1 MQLPRPRILPIV
13 ELGIMK
19 RFLLCVVL
27 LAWAFPA
34 WSAKKISVAEL
45 TDLLRSLEQE
55 RKSDAEVANALKQ
68 VELSEELTRSAMNSV
83 VDLVNGPLS
92 TEQIYV
98 LEARS
103 ANLIPPASDLP
114 SMPAPDAP
122 TQKAILAK
130 ADTYVTRTYDQLP
143 ALTATRTT
151 LRFQDNVEALA
162 ASSGISSGAKEA
174 VTSSG
179 FTKPASYLHYINS
192 TAHLVTSE
200 HGLEKKPAE
209 KDQAKWGANG
219 MTAIQEPDPSLGRVF
234 NEAQAAGT
242 FQWLR
247 WELINGKPA
256 AVFSFAVP
264 KQKSKLAVNVCCFPN
279 VDQTGVAR
287 FYTSTTA
294 GAIAGQE
301 ASGSGGG
308 GVTGNFQTHTEW
320 HEFKTTAPYHGR
332 LFIDTETGVV
342 VRMIVEAEMKPGEV
356 VHQLDTRVD
365 FAPVKAGQGT
375 FVVPVK
381 SVINSV
387 VVPNGESGA
396 GGYST
401 RCTLLT
407 SQYSEYRLGG
417 Q

>member
-1 MQLPRPRILPIV
+1 
-13 ELGIMK
+13 MK
-19 RFLLCVVL
+19 RFLICLVL
-27 LAWAFPA
+27 LASVTPA
-34 WSAKKISVAEL
+34 WSAKKITAAEL

-55 RKSDAEVANALKQ
+55 KKNDTEVANALKQ
-68 VELSEELTRSAMNSV
+68 VELTEELTRSAMNS
-83 VDLVNGPLS
+83 LVGLVKGPLS

-103 ANLIPPASDLP
+103 ANLAPPASDLP
-114 SMPAPDAP
+114 AMPGPDAP
-122 TQKAILAK
+122 AQKAILAK
-130 ADTYVTRTYDQLP
+130 AETYVTRTYDQLP

-179 FTKPASYLHYINS
+179 FTKPASYIHYINS
-192 TAHLVTSE
+192 TARVVTSE
-200 HGLEKKPAE
+200 RGVEKKPAE
-209 KDQAKWGANG
+209 KDQTKWGANG

-242 FQWLR
+242 LQWLR
-247 WELINGKPA
+247 WESINGKPA

-264 KQKSKLAVNVCCFPN
+264 KQKSKLAVNFCCFPN
-279 VDQTGVAR
+279 IDQAGVAR
-287 FYTSTTA
+287 FYTSATA
-294 GAIAGQE
+294 SAIAGSE
-301 ASGSGGG
+301 ATGGGG

-332 LFIDTETGVV
+332 FFIDPETGVV

-381 SVINSV
+381 TVVNSV

-401 RCTLLT
+401 RRTLL
-407 SQYSEYRLGG
+407 SSEYSEYRMGA

>member
-1 MQLPRPRILPIV
+1 
-13 ELGIMK
+13 MK
-19 RFLLCVVL
+19 RSLICLVL
-27 LAWAFPA
+27 LAGVIPA
-34 WSAKKISVAEL
+34 WSAKKITVAEL

-55 RKSDAEVANALKQ
+55 KKNDTEVANALKQ
-68 VELSEELTRSAMNSV
+68 VELTEELTRSAMNSLV
-83 VDLVNGPLS
+83 GLVNGPLS
-92 TEQIYV
+92 TAQIYV

-103 ANLIPPASDLP
+103 ANLAPPASDLP
-114 SMPAPDAP
+114 AMPTPEAA

-130 ADTYVTRTYDQLP
+130 AETYVTRTYDLLP
-143 ALTATRTT
+143 ALTATKTT

-179 FTKPASYLHYINS
+179 FTKSASYIHYINS
-192 TAHLVTSE
+192 TARAVTSE
-200 HGLEKKPAE
+200 RGLEKKPAE
-209 KDQAKWGANG
+209 KDQTKWGANG
-219 MTAIQEPDPSLGRVF
+219 MTAIQDPSPNLGRVF
-234 NEAQAAGT
+234 KEAQASGIL
-242 FQWLR
+242 QWLR
-247 WELINGKPA
+247 WESINGKPA
-256 AVFSFAVP
+256 AVFSFGVP
-264 KQKSKLAVNVCCFPN
+264 RQESKLAVNVCCFPN
-279 VDQTGVAR
+279 IDQTGVAR
-287 FYTSTTA
+287 FYTSATA
-294 GAIAGQE
+294 PAIAGSE
-301 ASGSGGG
+301 ATGSGG

-332 LFIDTETGVV
+332 FFIDPDTGVV

-365 FAPVKAGQGT
+365 FAPVKVGQGT

-381 SVINSV
+381 TVVNSV

-407 SQYSEYRLGG
+407 SEYSEYRMGA